1 MKGKE
6 SLKVII
12 FFLILVIGVGG
23 FLIYKGINNPE
34 EIQEEYIPEEEI
46 SQEQERQTMITL
58 YFVEKETNKIIPEV
72 RKVDSKKLLK
82 EPYMYLLEELKN
94 GSSKENIQK
103 IIPEGTN
110 INNVKLNKDILE
122 IDFSKE
128 FIEKSDIENR
138 KLSIEAIL
146 KTMSELNE
154 VNGIKIIIDG
164 NENNKENDLENVYYK
179 NN

>member
-1 MKGKE
+1 MRRKE
-6 SLKVII
+6 SLKIII
-12 FFLILVIGVGG
+12 FFIILVVGIGG
-23 FLIYKGINNPE
+23 FLIFKGINNKE
-34 EIQEEYIPEEEI
+34 EIQVEYVPEEEI

-72 RKVDSKKLLK
+72 RTVDSKKLLND
-82 EPYMYLLEELKN
+82 PYKYLLEELKK
-94 GSSKENIQK
+94 GSNKENVQGV
-103 IIPEGTN
+103 IPEGTN

-128 FIEKSDIENR
+128 FIEKSEIEER
-138 KLSIEAIL
+138 KIIIDAIL

-164 NENNKENDLENVYYK
+164 AENNKENDLENIYYI
-179 NN
+179 NS